1 MSATIDTDEELED
14 SEEPPEGLTIVDEAD
29 PLPAGSIKLVQAR
42 EPMVAGIPRRSIPFL
57 GETLTVVSLSL
68 EQQGISIGCR
78 RADGSSSTLWL
89 PR

>member
-1 MSATIDTDEELED
+1 MSATIDTDEEIDE
-14 SEEPPEGLTIVDEAD
+14 SEEPAEGLTVIEEAE